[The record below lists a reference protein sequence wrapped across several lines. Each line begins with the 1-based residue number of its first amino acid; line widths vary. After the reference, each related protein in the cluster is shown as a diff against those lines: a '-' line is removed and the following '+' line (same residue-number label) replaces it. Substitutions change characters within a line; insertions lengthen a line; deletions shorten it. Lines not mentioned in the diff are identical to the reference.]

1 MQRLRNAIAD
11 LLVGL
16 LVMLVAFWLLRGV
29 FRMVIWGASLIIIV
43 LLIVVVLRIAGKIRG
58 S

>member
-1 MQRLRNAIAD
+1 MQRLRNTIAD

-16 LVMLVAFWLLRGV
+16 LVILVAFWLLRGV

>member
-11 LLVGL
+11 LLVG
-16 LVMLVAFWLLRGV
+16 VVVILVALWLLRGV

-43 LLIVVVLRIAGKIRG
+43 LLIVVVLRIAIKIRG

>member
-16 LVMLVAFWLLRGV
+16 LVILVAFWLLRGV